1 MRTRSLWTWHVL
13 SAAVILVV
21 LGLHMTIMHLDV
33 IVGAFNPAG
42 GHPIEWANVTA
53 RAGSV
58 FFTVTY
64 VLLLGAALFHGFYGV
79 RNIILELNPAPGVQT
94 FVTGALVV
102 VGMGLFALG
111 TWAIVAGFQNA
122 QAA

>member
-21 LGLHMTIMHLDV
+21 LGLHMTIMHLDS

-42 GHPIEWANVTA
+42 GHPIEWANVSA

-58 FFTVTY
+58 FFSVTY
-64 VLLLGAALFHGFYGV
+64 VLLLGAALFHGFYGL
-79 RNIILELNPAPGVQT
+79 RNIVLELNPARGIQT
-94 FVTGALVV
+94 FVTAVLVV
-102 VGMGLFALG
+102 AGIGLFALG
-111 TWAIVAGFQNA
+111 AWAIITGLGNARVA
-122 QAA
+122 